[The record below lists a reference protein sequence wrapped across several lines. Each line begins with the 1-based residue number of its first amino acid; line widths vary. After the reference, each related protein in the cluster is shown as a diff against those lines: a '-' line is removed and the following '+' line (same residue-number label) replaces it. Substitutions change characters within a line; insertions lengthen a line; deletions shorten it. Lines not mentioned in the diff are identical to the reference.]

1 MNAMFEIENLVGLG
15 AVALWAY
22 FRYPRLRPRT
32 LLLASVHL
40 AVSFVGF
47 ALLPMLLGLLLPLVS
62 SEPQRVFVA
71 LSLLI
76 PALTYLLLSWIWLVA
91 RILDLRGRGP
101 RGGHPVTSKT

>member
-47 ALLPMLLGLLLPLVS
+47 ALLPMLLGVLLPLVS
-62 SEPQRVFVA
+62 SETQRVFVA
-71 LSLLI
+71 LGLLI
-76 PALTYLLLSWIWLVA
+76 PALTYLLLAWIWLVA
-91 RILDLRGRGP
+91 RILDLLGRGP
-101 RGGHPVTSKT
+101 RGGHPVTNPH